1 MNLFHLHDT
10 LGDLRRFREI
20 AGVLFEE
27 GLSFVLDE
35 AQIHYLVPWKSRLRG
50 WRHGRFARGFG
61 EFGMQL
67 DPPAEVRLRR
77 SFERLGPS
85 FIKLGQV
92 MSMRPDLV
100 PESFCRELAKLQDRV
115 PPLMPGMAEK
125 IVERALGAPVEN
137 LFATFEERPTAA
149 ASLSVVHRATLRDGR
164 EVAVKIRRP
173 GVEQVLKNDIHIMAK
188 FARLIEASVPESRRL
203 GPVRFVAEFA
213 DWTMRELDFEL
224 EGANMDRFRAAFKDD
239 PSLVVPTVHWDLTRR
254 EVLTMDYIEGIKI
267 DDFAALERAGIDRRE
282 LALVG
287 LRTGIRQFFVE
298 GFFHADP
305 HPGNLVAVP
314 PYVDAAGER
323 TGGPVRVCLYDFG
336 MTGSLSTKSRYE
348 LLSCFMSFVNK
359 DIDGYTQHIL
369 DIGEPGPQADADG
382 FIRSA
387 KRIITDV
394 LYKPNE
400 RKGVASALYRI
411 IISGARYDIFFPSDL
426 ILMGKAFFTLENVGL
441 ALYPD
446 IDLDD
451 VLRPFL
457 SELLK
462 QELSPERALKEL
474 QSSAFDRLYFLKHLP
489 DQTRAM
495 LDRLE
500 RGQVGVRLDFQELH
514 DLKAEFDRQND
525 ARILAFLAVAMVV
538 GSAVMARL
546 DVRLAASG
554 WPVGEIGFVIAG
566 VVIIWLLVVTRRRPR
581 P

>member
-1 MNLFHLHDT
+1 MLFGLNDT

-20 AGVLFEE
+20 TGVLVEE
-27 GLSFVLDE
+27 GLAFLLDE
-35 AQIHYLVPWKSRLRG
+35 LQLRYLVPWKSRVRG
-50 WRHGRFARGFG
+50 WRHGHFSRGFG
-61 EFGMQL
+61 ELRRPL

-77 SFERLGPS
+77 AFERLGPS
-85 FIKLGQV
+85 FIKLGQI

-100 PESFCRELAKLQDRV
+100 PEAYCRELSKLQDRV
-115 PPLMPGMAEK
+115 PPLSPGVAEK
-125 IVERALGAPVEN
+125 IVENALGAPIEN
-137 LFATFEERPTAA
+137 LFATFDEQPLAA
-149 ASLSVVHRATLRDGR
+149 ASLAVVHRATLHDGR
-164 EVAVKIRRP
+164 HVVVKVRRP
-173 GVEQVLKNDIHIMAK
+173 GVEQLLKNDIHIMAQA
-188 FARLIEASVPESRRL
+188 ARLVESSVPESRRL

-224 EGANMDRFRAAFKDD
+224 EGANMDRFRDGFKDD
-239 PSLVVPTVHWDLTRR
+239 PSLVVANVHWDLTRS
-254 EVLTMDYIEGIKI
+254 EVLTMDEIDGIKV
-267 DDFAALERAGIDRRE
+267 DDLKQLDEAGIDRRE

-305 HPGNLVAVP
+305 HPGNLVAVRP
-314 PYVDAAGER
+314 TPGVP
-323 TGGPVRVCLYDFG
+323 GPVRVCLYDFG

-359 DIDGYTQHIL
+359 DIDGFAAHIL
-369 DIGEPGPQADADG
+369 DIAEPGPQADADG
-382 FIRSA
+382 FVHAA
-387 KRIITDV
+387 KRVVTDI

-400 RKGVASALYRI
+400 RKGVASAFYHILL
-411 IISGARYDIFFPSDL
+411 SGARYDIRFPSDL
-426 ILMGKAFFTLENVGL
+426 ILMGKAFFTLENMGL
-441 ALYPD
+441 KLYPD
-446 IDLDD
+446 IDFDE

-457 SELLK
+457 AELLK
-462 QELSPERALKEL
+462 QEFSPEKALKEL

-489 DQTRAM
+489 DQTRAL

-514 DLKAEFDRQND
+514 DLKTEFDRQND

-538 GSAVMARL
+538 GSAIMSRL

-554 WPVGEIGFVIAG
+554 WPVGEIGFAVSG
-566 VVIIWLLVVTRRRPR
+566 IIIVWLLVVTRRRPR